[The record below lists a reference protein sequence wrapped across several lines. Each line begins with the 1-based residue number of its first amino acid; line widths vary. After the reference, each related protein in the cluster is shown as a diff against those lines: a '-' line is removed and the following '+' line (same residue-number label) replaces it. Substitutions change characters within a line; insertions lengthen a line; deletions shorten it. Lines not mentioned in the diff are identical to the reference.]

1 MDAVI
6 KPVFVAERRFGE
18 GQMRGGDQ
26 SRYEITLNV
35 WGGQLRPSFDETAG
49 FEGKTCPQTGSEQV
63 SANNME
69 EFKKMLEEKEPELY
83 TRVYDEKGNQRKF
96 VNIYLNDKNI
106 KYIDKYEITDNDR
119 LTLITAVAG
128 G

>member
-1 MDAVI
+1 MKLIIPESLKA
-6 KPVFVAERRFGE
+6 KAR
-18 GQMRGGDQ
+18 GQK
-26 SRYEITLNV
+26 EIEL
-35 WGGQLRPSFDETAG
+35 
-49 FEGKTCPQTGSEQV
+49 

-69 EFKKMLEEKEPELY
+69 EFKKLLKEKEHELY

-106 KYIDKYEITDNDR
+106 KYTDKNEIANDDR
-119 LTLITAVAG
+119 MTLITAVAG

>member
-1 MDAVI
+1 MKLIIPESLKA
-6 KPVFVAERRFGE
+6 KAR
-18 GQMRGGDQ
+18 GQK
-26 SRYEITLNV
+26 EIEL
-35 WGGQLRPSFDETAG
+35 
-49 FEGKTCPQTGSEQV
+49 

-69 EFKKMLEEKEPELY
+69 EFKKALKEKEHELY

-106 KYIDKYEITDNDR
+106 KYTDKNEIANDDR
-119 LTLITAVAG
+119 MTLITAVAG

>member
-1 MDAVI
+1 MKLIIPESLKSTAC
-6 KPVFVAERRFGE
+6 
-18 GQMRGGDQ
+18 GQK
-26 SRYEITLNV
+26 EIEL
-35 WGGQLRPSFDETAG
+35 
-49 FEGKTCPQTGSEQV
+49 

-106 KYIDKYEITDNDR
+106 KYRDKYEITDNDR